1 MKDFLLQILADPL
14 SGEELIYNKEKKI
27 FYTKTNGSIYPVP
40 DEIPVILINPQK
52 PVESILHRNMNTA
65 FNYADHYQ
73 KDALTFNYFSKIE
86 TRATRSEIKRLH
98 QAIIK
103 KIDANAQ
110 LILDAGCGNGWLA
123 QYFLNKNKKIISM
136 DISIENPLK
145 ALQSFPGENHAAL
158 TADVFHLPL
167 KNNSVDCIV
176 ASEIIEHVYDPNLF
190 VKKLVDI
197 LKPGGKLIITTPY
210 NEKIEYF
217 LCVHCNLPTPKN
229 AHLHSFNKKNI
240 TAILNHVNANWKGKL
255 IANKYLIKTRMNV
268 LLDFLPFNLWSFFD
282 SMTNKIL
289 HSPTRFIIEII
300 KK

>member
-14 SGEELIYNKEKKI
+14 SGEELIYNKEKKF